1 MENSIQIVLGD
12 LLKPYDFEMNN
23 LTKDYFSSIS
33 EVPGCVWQRLGFQP
47 LLLESTVCWKRERVW
62 FGSAVC

>member
-23 LTKDYFSSIS
+23 LTKDYFSSILD
-33 EVPGCVWQRLGFQP
+33 VPGSVWQRLGFQP
-47 LLLESTVCWKRERVW
+47 LLLKVQYVGRVRESG